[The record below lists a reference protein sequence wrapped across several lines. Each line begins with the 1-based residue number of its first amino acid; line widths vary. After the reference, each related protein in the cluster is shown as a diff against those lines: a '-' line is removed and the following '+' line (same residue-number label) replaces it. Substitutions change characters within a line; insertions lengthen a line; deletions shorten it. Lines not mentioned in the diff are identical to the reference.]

1 MAAEET
7 RDIAVEART
16 LAREAHSRIG
26 NIDEAIIGIRAD
38 LTALRDLVI
47 KVNTKVGIAGF
58 VGGLIG
64 SGAIAA
70 LIHYLPHAGG

>member
-1 MAAEET
+1 MTAEET

-16 LAREAHSRIG
+16 LARESHKRIG
-26 NIDEAIIGIRAD
+26 NLDAAIIGIRVDVA
-38 LTALRDLVI
+38 ALRDLVI

-58 VGGLIG
+58 VGGVIG

-70 LIHYLPHAGG
+70 LIHYLPVH

>member
-1 MAAEET
+1 MTAEET

-16 LAREAHSRIG
+16 LARESHKRIG
-26 NIDEAIIGIRAD
+26 DLDAAIIGIRVDVA
-38 LTALRDLVI
+38 ALRDLVI

-58 VGGLIG
+58 VGGVIG

-70 LIHYLPHAGG
+70 LIHYLPVR

>member
-1 MAAEET
+1 MTSEET

-26 NIDEAIIGIRAD
+26 NLDEAVIGIRTE

-47 KVNTKVGIAGF
+47 KVNTKVGIGGF
-58 VGGLIG
+58 VGGLVG

-70 LIHYLPHAGG
+70 LIHYLPSH

>member
-1 MAAEET
+1 MTAEET

-16 LAREAHSRIG
+16 LARESQKRIT
-26 NIDEAIIGIRAD
+26 DLDDAIISIRTE

-47 KVNTKVGIAGF
+47 KVNTKVGVAGF
-58 VGGLIG
+58 VGGLAG

-70 LIHYLPHAGG
+70 IIHYLPHG

>member
-1 MAAEET
+1 MTAEET

-16 LAREAHSRIG
+16 LARESQRRIAG
-26 NIDEAIIGIRAD
+26 LDDAIIGIRTE
-38 LTALRDLVI
+38 LTTLRDLVV

-58 VGGLIG
+58 VGGLAG

-70 LIHYLPHAGG
+70 LIHYLPVH

>member
-1 MAAEET
+1 MTAEET

-16 LAREAHSRIG
+16 LARESHKRIG
-26 NIDEAIIGIRAD
+26 DLDDTIIGIRTE

-47 KVNTKVGIAGF
+47 KVNTKVGIGGF

-64 SGAIAA
+64 SGAIAI
-70 LIHYLPHAGG
+70 LIHYLPTH

>member
-1 MAAEET
+1 MTAEET

-16 LAREAHSRIG
+16 LARESHRRIA
-26 NIDEAIIGIRAD
+26 DLDDAIIGIRAD

-58 VGGLIG
+58 VGGLAG
-64 SGAIAA
+64 SGAIAM
-70 LIHYLPHAGG
+70 LIHYLPSH

>member
-1 MAAEET
+1 MSIEDT

-16 LAREAHSRIG
+16 LAREAHNRIG
-26 NIDEAIIGIRAD
+26 GLDEAIIAIRTD
-38 LTALRDLVI
+38 LALLRDMVI

-58 VGGLIG
+58 AGGIVG

-70 LIHYLPHAGG
+70 VIHYLP

>member
-1 MAAEET
+1 MTAEET

-16 LAREAHSRIG
+16 LARESHKRIG
-26 NIDEAIIGIRAD
+26 DLDAAIIGIRVDVA
-38 LTALRDLVI
+38 ALRDLVI

-58 VGGLIG
+58 VGGVIG

-70 LIHYLPHAGG
+70 LIHYLPVH

>member
-1 MAAEET
+1 MSTEET

-26 NIDEAIIGIRAD
+26 NLDEAVIGIRTE

-47 KVNTKVGIAGF
+47 KVNTKVGIGGF

-70 LIHYLPHAGG
+70 LIHYLPVH